1 MRRLTVSESQKAEK
15 IIWKEI
21 LRSRDS
27 RYDHR
32 LHGVLSVCRGLSCY
46 QSAAVWG
53 RSPRALEYWVR
64 RFEEDGLH
72 GLMEKERPGR
82 PSRLCRADT
91 ERIGRDLQR
100 DPVTCGYPE
109 REWTGELLRM
119 HLAKDYGI
127 RVGLRQSQRLMRK
140 SIRRCWGL

>member
-1 MRRLTVSESQKAEK
+1 MQKLSVSDSQKAEK

-64 RFEEDGLH
+64 RFEEDGLN

-82 PSRLCRADT
+82 PPRLSRTDM
-91 ERIGRDLQR
+91 ERIGRDLR
-100 DPVTCGYPE
+100 KDPVTSGYPD
-109 REWTGELLRM
+109 RTWTGELLRA
-119 HLAKDYGI
+119 HLSKAYGI
-127 RVGLRQSQRLMRK
+127 HVGLRQSQRIMRK